1 MRFNEEMF
9 RDGSLRWSGPS
20 GMLGVIWEM
29 GLDGPTQ
36 IDHVLGAPG
45 GVQHGEEAHPLVV
58 IDHALVPHIHLHVD
72 PRGAAGLQRHHRTRQ
87 QPFGHAVVLHTGRD
101 EVQANQ

>member
-1 MRFNEEMF
+1 MF

-58 IDHALVPHIHLHVD
+58 IDHALVPTFISTWIPVEPLVFS
-72 PRGAAGLQRHHRTRQ
+72 AITA
-87 QPFGHAVVLHTGRD
+87 HASNLLGTL
-101 EVQANQ
+101 